1 MNCLFSPIPLALQ
14 PFPNV
19 SEQTRLDARR
29 TGHTDAHVRLP
40 SKIQK
45 QTLSESQTGIA
56 TGENIYFEY
65 TVEIIGYQ

>member
-1 MNCLFSPIPLALQ
+1 MNFHRFRLRYNL
-14 PFPNV
+14 FPNV
-19 SEQTRLDARR
+19 SRQKRLDARR

-40 SKIQK
+40 TKIQN

-65 TVEIIGYQ
+65 IAEIIN